1 MVGLLELAHDRGC
14 EVDLAAELEQ
24 VLAAGALPDLAQLA
38 RQFAA
43 TAIPVPDV
51 TVLLPPVA
59 SYDALLTMHAP
70 ITSQD
75 AGQDMD
81 QATSH
86 GAAA

>member
-1 MVGLLELAHDRGC
+1 M
-14 EVDLAAELEQ
+14 
-24 VLAAGALPDLAQLA
+24 
-38 RQFAA
+38 
-43 TAIPVPDV
+43 
-51 TVLLPPVA
+51 LLPPVA

-81 QATSH
+81 QATGH